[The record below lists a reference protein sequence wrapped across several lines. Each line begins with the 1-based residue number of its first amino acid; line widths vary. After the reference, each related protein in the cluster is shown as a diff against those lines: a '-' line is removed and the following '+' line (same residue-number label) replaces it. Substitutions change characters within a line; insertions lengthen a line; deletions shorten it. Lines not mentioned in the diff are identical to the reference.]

1 MSAPVLKPGVHAFC
15 SSLREGERF
24 YWVPEPGFRRETQA
38 FFTFSKGD
46 RHFFRLMTKGDI
58 YFSLAFKKGS
68 RTFLGLETTENLH
81 FHENLM
87 GVGTSFEAEKLGQGL
102 FWGAETFLEL
112 EKGS

>member
-1 MSAPVLKPGVHAFC
+1 MHFAPPLGKGKDFIGYLSRVL
-15 SSLREGERF
+15 EERH
-24 YWVPEPGFRRETQA
+24 RH
-38 FFTFSKGD
+38 FFHFQKGD